1 MWVYNRIG
9 KVRYFVWVMP
19 IIFVMIGRVLERHFH
34 VIQRWPI
41 IVMIIA
47 FELISVRALFPLP
60 PHGPRIQRSIPEEAL
75 ARYLPDGWAMS
86 EMNAYAA
93 EPKSVLAIVV
103 LTLLMAGLLWLA
115 MRRHALAFPTMQGG
129 AFAAGNLRLAV
140 NIPGVGRSTRVPLSN
155 NTFGKEEFAAVNAV
169 MESGRLTMGERC
181 REFERQFEAFFG
193 VSHAVFVNSGSSANL
208 LAMFAVANQK
218 AGLHRQLA
226 AGAEVILPAVTWPT
240 TVWPVVQAGA
250 VPVFVDCDPASL
262 QMRVAA
268 IEDAITP
275 RTRAILPT
283 HVLGNM
289 CDMASVMAIAGRHD
303 LWVVED
309 ACEALGDSIG
319 GGFAGSIGDIG
330 TFSFYFSHH
339 ISTIEG
345 RMVVTE
351 NDDLADLLRSM
362 RSHGWT
368 KGMTAHR
375 ALAQQADDIDSRF
388 LFVNPGFNLRPTEIG
403 AALGLS
409 QLVRLPEFNR
419 PRARTAA
426 HWDAAFEALV
436 GRGDLEFMR
445 PPPEGRPMHFA
456 YAVLCRNK
464 RIRDQVRSS
473 LDDHGIETRPI
484 IAGNITRQ
492 PTFRDIEYRVSSG
505 LSGADEIT
513 DRGLYWGLNPTM
525 QQSEI
530 DLVTKRVLEFFEK

>member
-1 MWVYNRIG
+1 M
-9 KVRYFVWVMP
+9 
-19 IIFVMIGRVLERHFH
+19 
-34 VIQRWPI
+34 
-41 IVMIIA
+41 
-47 FELISVRALFPLP
+47 
-60 PHGPRIQRSIPEEAL
+60 
-75 ARYLPDGWAMS
+75 
-86 EMNAYAA
+86 
-93 EPKSVLAIVV
+93 
-103 LTLLMAGLLWLA
+103 
-115 MRRHALAFPTMQGG
+115 
-129 AFAAGNLRLAV
+129 
-140 NIPGVGRSTRVPLSN
+140 
-155 NTFGKEEFAAVNAV
+155 
-169 MESGRLTMGERC
+169 
-181 REFERQFEAFFG
+181 
-193 VSHAVFVNSGSSANL
+193 
-208 LAMFAVANQK
+208 
-218 AGLHRQLA
+218 
-226 AGAEVILPAVTWPT
+226 
-240 TVWPVVQAGA
+240 VQAGA

-289 CDMASVMAIAGRHD
+289 CDMASVMAIVGCHD

-345 RMVVTE
+345 GMVVTE

-368 KGMTAHR
+368 KGMAAHR
-375 ALAQQADDIDSRF
+375 ALAEQADDIDSRF

-419 PRARTAA
+419 SRARTAA

-445 PPPEGRPMHFA
+445 PPPEVRPMHFA
-456 YAVLCRNK
+456 YAACAGISESATSSDLLWTTTGSRPGPLSPGISRGSRRFVTSNTGFHPVCPVRMKLRIGAFIGVL
-464 RIRDQVRSS
+464 IRRC
-473 LDDHGIETRPI
+473 
-484 IAGNITRQ
+484 N
-492 PTFRDIEYRVSSG
+492 RVKSI
-505 LSGADEIT
+505 L
-513 DRGLYWGLNPTM
+513 
-525 QQSEI
+525 
-530 DLVTKRVLEFFEK
+530 